1 MNTVTIRTVT
11 FTTLLALA
19 ALLGGCV
26 DNPYQRTAAGT
37 AIGAI
42 AGGVLGHQL
51 DDRSGRYVGAA
62 VGAAVGGGIGYAMD
76 RQAQDLQRLAAE
88 NQALGMEVQRLQ
100 DGSIRV
106 GIPSEVTFDFNSD
119 RVRPEFLPTLADMAR
134 ILNQDPRSTVTIV
147 GHTDSVGSD
156 AYNMDLSLRR
166 ASSVATELS
175 LRGVDRG
182 RLYTEGR
189 GERQPRADNATE
201 QGRRMNR
208 RVEIFIRPIT

>member
-1 MNTVTIRTVT
+1 MTRVTLQTISLPL
-11 FTTLLALA
+11 LLALA
-19 ALLGGCV
+19 VLLGGCA
-26 DNPYQRTAAGT
+26 DSPYQRTATGAT
-37 AIGAI
+37 IGAI

-51 DDRSGRYVGAA
+51 DDDAGRYVGAA
-62 VGAAVGGGIGYAMD
+62 VGAAIGGGIGYAMD
-76 RQAQDLQRLAAE
+76 QQAQDLQRLAAE

-106 GIPSEVTFDFNSD
+106 DLPSEVTFDFNSD
-119 RVRPEFLPTLADMAR
+119 RVRPEFAPTLGEMAR

-166 ASSVATELS
+166 ARSVAAELNY
-175 LRGVDRG
+175 RGVDRG

-208 RVEIFIRPIT
+208 RVEIFIRPIS

>member
-1 MNTVTIRTVT
+1 
-11 FTTLLALA
+11 
-19 ALLGGCV
+19 
-26 DNPYQRTAAGT
+26 
-37 AIGAI
+37 
-42 AGGVLGHQL
+42 
-51 DDRSGRYVGAA
+51 
-62 VGAAVGGGIGYAMD
+62 
-76 RQAQDLQRLAAE
+76 
-88 NQALGMEVQRLQ
+88 MEVQRLQ

-106 GIPSEVTFDFNSD
+106 DLPSEVTFDFNSD
-119 RVRPEFLPTLADMAR
+119 RVRPEFAPTLGEMAR

-166 ASSVATELS
+166 ARSVAAELNY
-175 LRGVDRG
+175 RGVDRG

-208 RVEIFIRPIT
+208 RVEIFIRPIS